1 MRSDPPI
8 IFVLQIIP
16 IVVLILAL
24 TEPSSAI
31 PIFIFLAILFP
42 ILLVKFFQQAFDDF
56 ERELYSRNQSKK
68 DFKEWYDI
76 PIDLEIPTEV
86 KEFNPL
92 QPYLYLLR
100 LPFPYTLEQLNQAY
114 RQRAR
119 ETHPDVRGGSTD
131 EFLQVR
137 QAYEVLK
144 KALDLKATQS

>member
-8 IFVLQIIP
+8 ILVLQLIP

-42 ILLVKFFQQAFDDF
+42 ILLFKFFQQAFDDF
-56 ERELYSRNQSKK
+56 EREMYSRNQPKTQFK
-68 DFKEWYDI
+68 DWNET
-76 PIDLEIPTEV
+76 PIDFESDPEAQA
-86 KEFNPL
+86 FNPL

-100 LPFPYTLEQLNQAY
+100 LPFPYTLEELNHAY

-119 ETHPDVRGGSTD
+119 ETHPDVRGGSTR
-131 EFLQVR
+131 EFLRVR
-137 QAYEVLK
+137 EAYEKLK
-144 KALDLKATQS
+144 KALELKPPES

>member
-8 IFVLQIIP
+8 ILVLQILP

-42 ILLVKFFQQAFDDF
+42 ILLFKFFQQAFNDF
-56 ERELYSRNQSKK
+56 EREIYSRNQPKTQFK
-68 DFKEWYDI
+68 DVYEI
-76 PIDLEIPTEV
+76 PINLEGEPKV
-86 KEFNPL
+86 QAFNPL

-100 LPFPYTLEQLNQAY
+100 LQFPYTLEQLNHAY

-119 ETHPDVRGGSTD
+119 ETHPDVRGGSTRD
-131 EFLQVR
+131 FLRVR
-137 QAYEVLK
+137 EAYEVLK
-144 KALDLKATQS
+144 KALELKPTDE

>member
-68 DFKEWYDI
+68 EFTDWHES
-76 PIDLEIPTEV
+76 PIDFESEPDV
-86 KEFNPL
+86 PEFNPL
-92 QPYLYLLR
+92 HPYLYLLR

-119 ETHPDVRGGSTD
+119 ETHPDVRGGSTG
-131 EFLQVR
+131 EFLRVR
-137 QAYEVLK
+137 QAYEILK
-144 KALDLKATQS
+144 KALDLQSLES

>member
-42 ILLVKFFQQAFDDF
+42 VLLFKFFQQAFDDF
-56 ERELYSRNQSKK
+56 EREMYSRNQPKTKFK
-68 DFKEWYDI
+68 DWYEV
-76 PIDLEIPTEV
+76 PIDLESDTEV
-86 KEFNPL
+86 QTFNPL
-92 QPYLYLLR
+92 QPYLFLLR

-119 ETHPDVRGGSTD
+119 ETHPDVRGGSTR
-131 EFLQVR
+131 EFLRVR
-137 QAYEVLK
+137 EAYEVLR
-144 KALDLKATQS
+144 KALELKPSDS